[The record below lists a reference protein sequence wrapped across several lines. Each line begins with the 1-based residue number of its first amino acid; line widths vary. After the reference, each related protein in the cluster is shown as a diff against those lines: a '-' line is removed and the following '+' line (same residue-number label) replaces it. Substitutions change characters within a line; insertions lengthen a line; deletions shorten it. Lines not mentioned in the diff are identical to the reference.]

1 MTYVQNIIEAIEAVA
16 PKELQESYD
25 NVGLQYGSTDK
36 EVTHV
41 LTCIDI
47 TEAVIDEAI
56 NHGCQMVVSHHPLI
70 FRGVKDL
77 CPESSYI
84 NRTLIKAIR
93 HDIAL
98 YCAHTNLDNAEG
110 GVNYKMAEVL
120 SLNDVRPMSEGG
132 IIGSLPS
139 AISPT
144 DFLHMVKE
152 RFQADCVCSNITE
165 YEKDKVSTV
174 ALIGGSG
181 SFGISEAE
189 ALQAD
194 AFLTGEIKY
203 HDYFDHPQLLLVEA
217 GHYETEQYTKQ
228 LLSDIITKQLSE
240 VKVTES
246 QVRTNPRSLYH
257 E

>member
-120 SLNDVRPMSEGG
+120 ELSDVRPMSEGG

-139 AISPT
+139 AMNAT
-144 DFLHMVKE
+144 DFLRLIKT
-152 RFQADCVCSNITE
+152 RFQAGCVCSNITE
-165 YEKDKVSTV
+165 YKKDKVSTV

-228 LLSDIITKQLSE
+228 LLSDIITKQLPE